1 MAHKRFYIDLDF
13 IFDTRISLLHRLD
26 PDYIKREFDIEKY
39 RNRTNDWFAT
49 PTTKFT
55 EAEWLEAWANRD
67 VEILQNSIVT
77 NGVKTLHET
86 IASIDW
92 GIDPSDSTRKV
103 SVAVNCWPY
112 KGLGDAAK
120 AEICKCIA
128 GLCPITIDVT
138 TCFIPPNY
146 LFLADAKQNY
156 ELMFHYNPFEW
167 LEYHK
172 EELERIDMPE
182 LWVVSPALLRG
193 KEDEVK
199 DNPLL
204 ESFDPFALVEMACAN
219 KFTLRF
225 IPTSDVCLLRP
236 KA

>member
-26 PDYIKREFDIEKY
+26 PDYVKREFDIEKY

-103 SVAVNCWPY
+103 SVTVNCWPY

-128 GLCPITIDVT
+128 GLCPITIDVS
-138 TCFIPPNY
+138 TCYIPPNY
-146 LFLADAKQNY
+146 LFLADAKRNY

-172 EELERIDMPE
+172 EELEQIDMPE

-204 ESFDPFALVEMACAN
+204 ESFDPFALVEMACAS